1 MAQYEIDLHVETV
14 IRLAVNVQIVSQ
26 GKLWLGKRVALFVTK
41 HPQKALTEM
50 NKHMTT
56 KILVAIL
63 PSLVFLQDWAWMSGN
78 KVLGISFLVFWILLI
93 FNTWHVSNKHKV
105 IATYFK
111 ATEIACFLLPI
122 AALVLTFIVGAQAVS
137 STTNGA
143 EQAGAAIGTAIGG
156 VFAVGI
162 GFVVGLF
169 GGIIMHLLAKKFNK
183 KAAEH
188 TSTESQSPDT
198 AKASWVSMHRT
209 LVTVG
214 VLIVLVIIAASS
226 GGSKTAST
234 DQKQADI
241 TPATSTTNNGQVQA
255 DPPTETQTKTTEPS
269 PLEVT
274 KTSVTEDTIGTP
286 IANVTVKNASS
297 KTVDAFKVTIKT
309 FNNFGEPAK
318 GFLTDNSYEGIS
330 QDEKVLPNAT
340 SDASWTLY
348 NYDTTKKIEAEVY
361 QVHFTDGSTWSK

>member
-1 MAQYEIDLHVETV
+1 MVRTPAERNSLK
-14 IRLAVNVQIVSQ
+14 N
-26 GKLWLGKRVALFVTK
+26 
-41 HPQKALTEM
+41 M
-50 NKHMTT
+50 NKHMAT

-63 PSLVFLQDWAWMSGN
+63 PALVFLQDWAWMSGN
-78 KVLGISFLVFWILLI
+78 KVLGIAFLLFWILLV
-93 FNTWHVSNKHKV
+93 FNTWHLSNKHKV

-156 VFAVGI
+156 VFVVGI

-188 TSTESQSPDT
+188 TTTEPHSTDT
-198 AKASWVSMHRT
+198 AKASWITTHKT

-214 VLIVLVIIAASS
+214 ALIVLVIIAASS
-226 GGSKTAST
+226 GGEKTADT
-234 DQKQADI
+234 NQKQATA
-241 TPATSTTNNGQVQA
+241 TPTTSTASNSSGQAQA
-255 DPPTETQTKTTEPS
+255 TPPTDTQTKVSEPS

-286 IANVTVKNASS
+286 IANVTVKNTSQ

-309 FNNFGEPAK
+309 FNNFGEPVK
-318 GFLTDNSYEGIS
+318 GFLTDNSYDGIS
-330 QDEKVLPNAT
+330 QDEKVLPNTT

-361 QVHFTDGSTWSK
+361 QVHFTDGSTWSR

>member
-1 MAQYEIDLHVETV
+1 MVRTPAERNSLK
-14 IRLAVNVQIVSQ
+14 N
-26 GKLWLGKRVALFVTK
+26 
-41 HPQKALTEM
+41 M
-50 NKHMTT
+50 NKHMAT
-56 KILVAIL
+56 KILVAVL
-63 PSLVFLQDWAWMSGN
+63 PALVFLQDWAWMSGN
-78 KVLGISFLVFWILLI
+78 KVLGTAFLIFWMLLI
-93 FNTWHVSNKHKV
+93 FNTWHLTNKHKV

-122 AALVLTFIVGAQAVS
+122 AALVLTFIVGAHAVNNS
-137 STTNGA
+137 SSGA

-156 VFAVGI
+156 IFAVGI
-162 GFVVGLF
+162 GFVIGLF

-188 TSTESQSPDT
+188 ATAESHPTD
-198 AKASWVSMHRT
+198 ANKASWVQNHKT

-214 VLIVLVIIAASS
+214 VLLVLIVIAASS
-226 GGSKTAST
+226 SGSKTADT
-234 DQKQADI
+234 AQKQTNTTSA
-241 TPATSTTNNGQVQA
+241 TPNSNGQAQA
-255 DPPTETQTKTTEPS
+255 TQSTNVETKTAEPS

-286 IANVTVKNASS
+286 IANITVKNTSQ

-318 GFLTDNSYEGIS
+318 GFLTDNSYNGIS
-330 QDEKVLPNAT
+330 QDDKVAPNAT
-340 SDASWTLY
+340 ADASWTLY

-361 QVHFTDGSTWSK
+361 QVHFTDGTTWEKVQ